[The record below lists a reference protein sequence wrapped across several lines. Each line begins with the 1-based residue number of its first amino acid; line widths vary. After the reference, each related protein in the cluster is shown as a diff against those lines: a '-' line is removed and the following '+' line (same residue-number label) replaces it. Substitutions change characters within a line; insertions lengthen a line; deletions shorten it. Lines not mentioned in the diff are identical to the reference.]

1 MFEENILDYINKI
14 IDKIEDIQTFGNI
27 IKLINESK
35 IKKENQKDYF
45 RILKE
50 KYKLVVKNDIKSIKD
65 NKELEKDIKIIVE
78 FVSKILLIDFK
89 KKNKHFGL

>member
-27 IKLINESK
+27 IKLINEKK
-35 IKKENQKDYF
+35 IKEETQKDYF
-45 RILKE
+45 RILKY
-50 KYKLVVKNDIKSIKD
+50 KYKLIVKNDIKSIKD

-78 FVSKILLIDFK
+78 FISKVFLFYK
-89 KKNKHFGL
+89 YNRF